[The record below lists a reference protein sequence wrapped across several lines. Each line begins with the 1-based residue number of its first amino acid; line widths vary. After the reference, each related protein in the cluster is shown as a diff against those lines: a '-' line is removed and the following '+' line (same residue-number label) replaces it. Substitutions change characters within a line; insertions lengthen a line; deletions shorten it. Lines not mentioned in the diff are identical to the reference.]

1 LNTGGADIQFSLPI
15 LTDGQMRRLVIPVP
29 KAGYDGAYH
38 RATLT
43 LSPQTIGARVKS
55 IEFGK

>member
-1 LNTGGADIQFSLPI
+1 
-15 LTDGQMRRLVIPVP
+15 MRRLVIPVP

-43 LSPQTIGARVKS
+43 LSPQTISARVKS